1 MAWRRTEEI
10 TDIIRKRRWSE
21 AEARL
26 VVSASPARGK
36 SVLSLAREYGLQPS
50 RIGRWS
56 GRLQEESTAGRRF
69 HPVRRVE
76 PEPLDPRPGSME
88 GVLLQGR
95 RVRIPPGWV
104 AEDWCACR
112 RFGKGGCHAEATFLG
127 PDLPCGA
134 SGRRAARFGRLG
146 GREAEA
152 AGRPAPWP
160 PFRLP
165 EPAEKPDQGAGGG
178 ANRLRAFEQAAGA
191 RDVGLTDAAGA
202 RARSRRGRRGR
213 VWADA
218 GRSGCARGAAP
229 PPWVPEPS
237 PGTGPGARGVG
248 GPLTP

>member
-1 MAWRRTEEI
+1 MFRWSRRRGILWVPSIDGQQRRQAMAWRRTEEI

-56 GRLQEESTAGRRF
+56 GRLQEESTGGRRF

-104 AEDWCACR
+104 AED
-112 RFGKGGCHAEATFLG
+112 
-127 PDLPCGA
+127 
-134 SGRRAARFGRLG
+134 
-146 GREAEA
+146 
-152 AGRPAPWP
+152 
-160 PFRLP
+160 
-165 EPAEKPDQGAGGG
+165 
-178 ANRLRAFEQAAGA
+178 
-191 RDVGLTDAAGA
+191 
-202 RARSRRGRRGR
+202 
-213 VWADA
+213 
-218 GRSGCARGAAP
+218 
-229 PPWVPEPS
+229 
-237 PGTGPGARGVG
+237 
-248 GPLTP
+248 